1 VIASD
6 HASARRSRRSA
17 PGAWIGGR
25 LVDQRQRSARPQR
38 TRCHGRRSHRPDPG
52 CDPSSSRLAAG
63 RPCGHRGHLAV
74 VRLARRA
81 GHLDGST
88 IGTLRR
94 IAAALDAGARFDVRW
109 RGGLADRLLD
119 ERHAAL
125 GVTVAT
131 RLQAL
136 GWTVIPEVTF
146 QRFGERGSI
155 DLLGYRDDRRAVGI
169 IEHKSVVHS
178 FEETQ
183 RRLDVKAR
191 LANQIAERRLGWR
204 PRIVGVVLAI
214 EDTTSNRARLAPIQ
228 PLLRAG
234 LPASPREVRAWLA
247 DPTESLRGT
256 WFVTIRGGH
265 PKRRLGRARVRIP
278 RDRGRAKPNVGR
290 ESGQPRS

>member
-1 VIASD
+1 M
-6 HASARRSRRSA
+6 HRRA
-17 PGAWIGGR
+17 GR
-25 LVDQRQRSARPQR
+25 V
-38 TRCHGRRSHRPDPG
+38 GRRRARGSATGSWISASEVRDLNVHDAMDDACIGQILGAIRRRRGWRQADLAG
-52 CDPSSSRLAAG
+52 IVGISQSSVSRVE
-63 RPCGHRGHLAV
+63 R
-74 VRLARRA
+74 